1 MLRGLKQN
9 LIHTRRTLRD
19 GARCAFEC
27 LNVSYRGTG
36 HSGLPQGQ
44 GLWVQHTWVWHKPS
58 CRRSPLTA
66 SQSHQNLHRTGETDS
81 WRAQTKPRAHQ
92 DPRERSSD
100 PTRDCPRLA
109 RECPG
114 VSGGGVGWW
123 WSGAGSGALSAAVRA
138 WDLLK
143 EVNTIFIAST
153 VVWPRVKQQEGNT
166 AHQEKIRLNI
176 Y

>member
-114 VSGGGVGWW
+114 VSREGVGWRW
-123 WSGAGSGALSAAVRA
+123 PAAGSGALSAFKGLFQGGHRYLHYLHHSLARG
-138 WDLLK
+138 K
-143 EVNTIFIAST
+143 
-153 VVWPRVKQQEGNT
+153 
-166 AHQEKIRLNI
+166 
-176 Y
+176 